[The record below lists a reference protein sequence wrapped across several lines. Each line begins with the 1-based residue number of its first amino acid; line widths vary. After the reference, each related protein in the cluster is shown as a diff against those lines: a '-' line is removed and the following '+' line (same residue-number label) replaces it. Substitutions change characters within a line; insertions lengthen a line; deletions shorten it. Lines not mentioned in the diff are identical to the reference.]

1 MQASEFQDTAERLA
15 QGTTEGDWRSA
26 ISRAYYAVFHHFLDF
41 FLSHGLNLGSGGQ
54 AHALLYQ
61 ALNNCGYPAVKSIA
75 NAVNDLRR
83 TRGEADYEL
92 TATIDQLSAVGAV
105 RAAQGIVDTFQNLLT
120 TLAPV
125 DIVDGVRNYLQTS
138 GRLPKP

>member
-41 FLSHGLNLGSGGQ
+41 FLSHGLDLGRGGQ
-54 AHALLYQ
+54 AHILLYHG
-61 ALNNCGYPAVKSIA
+61 LNNCGCPTVVPVADV
-75 NAVNDLRR
+75 VNDLRR
-83 TRGEADYEL
+83 ARGKADYEL
-92 TATIDQLSAVGAV
+92 TGTIDQTTAVDTV
-105 RAAQGIVDTFQNLLT
+105 QVAQSIVDNFQNQLT

-125 DIVDGVRNYLQTS
+125 DIVDGVRNYLQAS